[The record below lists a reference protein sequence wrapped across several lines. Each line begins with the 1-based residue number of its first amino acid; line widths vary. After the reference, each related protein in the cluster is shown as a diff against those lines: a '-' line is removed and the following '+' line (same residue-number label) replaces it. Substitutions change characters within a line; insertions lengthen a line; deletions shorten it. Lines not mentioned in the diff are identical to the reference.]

1 MDFVASIASIGA
13 IRGANNSNLLGSVV
27 GVRGAGGGAGR
38 EDLRAVV
45 HEGEEVFVD
54 GGESDQPDVGDR
66 ELGRGTS
73 CGEHGLERE
82 CSMLVFAGDGALL
95 GAVCYALS
103 ALVRWRSPSGVVEA
117 GFLLVLCST

>member
-1 MDFVASIASIGA
+1 MKRLFID
-13 IRGANNSNLLGSVV
+13 GSKPD
-27 GVRGAGGGAGR
+27 
-38 EDLRAVV
+38 E
-45 HEGEEVFVD
+45 
-54 GGESDQPDVGDR
+54 PDVGDR

-117 GFLLVLCST
+117 GFLLVLCSTECGKLGFRIHGWHL